1 VTRDVGSALLVLVG
15 AAILRI
21 ASGDTYL
28 RYVKASMR
36 PWLLTAGSILVVLG
50 LLALLDVWR
59 SVRAESRARAATT
72 ADPHDEQVDGDH
84 TDDDR
89 HHDIDAFDDGHG
101 HGSRLPRAAWL
112 LVLPVAALFVV
123 PPPALGAFTA
133 ERQQA
138 TTVAPAVGAAPP
150 PLPAGAVVP
159 LPLNDFASR
168 AVWDDGRTLQGR
180 TVSLTGFASAAPG
193 GGWYLTRLALTCCAA
208 DATVTKI
215 TVKGGSMQPATN
227 QWVTVVGHWVPGG
240 GTESETAI
248 PWIQAQAMTPQ
259 PAPKDP
265 YE

>member
-21 ASGDTYL
+21 AAGDTYL
-28 RYVKASMR
+28 RYVKESMR
-36 PWLLTAGSILVVLG
+36 PWLLTAGVILVLLG
-50 LLALLDVWR
+50 LLALVDVWR
-59 SVRAESRARAATT
+59 AVRAEARAHAAGDEHDHGT
-72 ADPHDEQVDGDH
+72 DP
-84 TDDDR
+84 
-89 HHDIDAFDDGHG
+89 FDDGHG

-150 PLPAGAVVP
+150 PLPAGALVP

-215 TVKGGSMQPATN
+215 TVKGATTQPATN
-227 QWVTVVGHWVPGG
+227 AWVTVVGHWVPGG
-240 GTESETAI
+240 GTMSETAI
-248 PWIQAQAMTPQ
+248 PWIQADSMTPQ

>member
-1 VTRDVGSALLVLVG
+1 MTRDVGSALLVLVG

-36 PWLLTAGSILVVLG
+36 PWLLTAGAILVVLG

-59 SVRAESRARAATT
+59 SVRAESKARAAS
-72 ADPHDEQVDGDH
+72 APHDDEHHDA
-84 TDDDR
+84 DR
-89 HHDIDAFDDGHG
+89 HHDEAFDDGHG
-101 HGSRLPRAAWL
+101 HGSRLPKAAWL

-215 TVKGGSMQPATN
+215 TVKGGSLQPATN

-248 PWIQAQAMTPQ
+248 PWIQAQSMSPQ
-259 PAPKDP
+259 PAPRDP

>member
-1 VTRDVGSALLVLVG
+1 MTRDVGSALLVLVG

-21 ASGDTYL
+21 ATADTYL

-36 PWLLTAGSILVVLG
+36 PWLLVAGTILVVLG

-59 SVRAESRARAATT
+59 SVRAEAKAHREAAAGG
-72 ADPHDEQVDGDH
+72 ADPDHGSHD
-84 TDDDR
+84 
-89 HHDIDAFDDGHG
+89 HDDAFDDGHG
-101 HGSRLPRAAWL
+101 HGSRLPKAAWL

-138 TTVAPAVGAAPP
+138 TTVAPVVGAQPP

-168 AVWDDGRTLQGR
+168 AVWDAGRTLQGR

-215 TVKGGSMQPATN
+215 TVKGAGSQPATN
-227 QWVTVVGHWVPGG
+227 AWVTVVGHWVPGG
-240 GTESETAI
+240 GTNSETAI
-248 PWIQAQAMTPQ
+248 PWIQAQSMTPQ

>member
-1 VTRDVGSALLVLVG
+1 MTRDVGSALLVLVG

-21 ASGDTYL
+21 ASADTYL

-36 PWLLTAGSILVVLG
+36 PWLLTAGAILVVLG
-50 LLALLDVWR
+50 ILALLDVWR
-59 SVRAESRARAATT
+59 SVRAESRARAEGHDHA
-72 ADPHDEQVDGDH
+72 AEPHEH
-84 TDDDR
+84 DDV
-89 HHDIDAFDDGHG
+89 DAFDDGHG

-159 LPLNDFASR
+159 LALNDFASR
-168 AVWDDGRTLQGR
+168 AVWDDGRTLAGR

-215 TVKGGSMQPATN
+215 TVKGGTLQPATN

-240 GTESETAI
+240 GTNSETAI
-248 PWIQAQAMTPQ
+248 PWIQAQTMTPQ

>member
-1 VTRDVGSALLVLVG
+1 MTRDVGSALLVLVG

-21 ASGDTYL
+21 AAGDTYL

-36 PWLLTAGSILVVLG
+36 PWLLTAGAILVVLG

-59 SVRAESRARAATT
+59 SVRAESRASAATD
-72 ADPHDEQVDGDH
+72 DPHEGHDH
-84 TDDDR
+84 DDVL
-89 HHDIDAFDDGHG
+89 DDGHG
-101 HGSRLPRAAWL
+101 HGSRLPKAAWL

-215 TVKGGSMQPATN
+215 TVKGATTQPATN
-227 QWVTVVGHWVPGG
+227 AWVTVVGHWVPGG
-240 GTESETAI
+240 GTMSETAI
-248 PWIQAQAMTPQ
+248 PWIQADSMTPQ

>member
-21 ASGDTYL
+21 AAGDTYL
-28 RYVKASMR
+28 RYVKESMR
-36 PWLLTAGSILVVLG
+36 PWLLTAGAILVLLG
-50 LLALLDVWR
+50 LLALVDVWR
-59 SVRAESRARAATT
+59 SVRAEARAHAAGDDGERDHG
-72 ADPHDEQVDGDH
+72 ADP
-84 TDDDR
+84 
-89 HHDIDAFDDGHG
+89 FDDGHG

-133 ERQQA
+133 ERQQS
-138 TTVAPAVGAAPP
+138 TTVAPAVGVAPP
-150 PLPAGAVVP
+150 PLPSGAVVP
-159 LPLNDFASR
+159 LTLNDFASR

-180 TVSLTGFASAAPG
+180 TVTLTGFASAAPG

-215 TVKGGSMQPATN
+215 TVKGASFAPTTN

-240 GTESETAI
+240 GTQSETAI
-248 PWIQAQAMTPQ
+248 PWVSAQSMTREA
-259 PAPKDP
+259 APKDP